1 MPGKVH
7 ANKRLTD
14 ISLRFPAEFVSIRS
28 RYFPRKSVDHL
39 SDLIVRWNKA
49 NILRLDEMSPLGD
62 DDLPPEMEVV
72 LDADDAYLCRVFG
85 VRAPAKEITRR
96 NADPALDYDVE
107 RSISAK
113 QRLDI
118 RLEYLY
124 VKQTLR
130 DPTRMNVEVLT
141 PDQRWDNP
149 TAGNS
154 LPVTKGRAVVAA
166 IKYLNGGNPPNNV
179 SLTTFTMN
187 AILANEETKDYTK
200 FNVVSPSQPIPD
212 TATLE
217 KLWNLPPGSVVI
229 SDATYNA
236 AKADAPPQYKTFI
249 GSSVIFGYT
258 TPPGLRTYGLGVG
271 FSFSGYSADP
281 MAIIRVPQYDRGIIP
296 GEDIRAFS
304 IVDPHILM
312 PDSGY
317 VLEGCIDVTN
327 PKYKG
332 LVD

>member
-7 ANKRLTD
+7 VNKRLTD
-14 ISLRFPAEFVSIRS
+14 ISVRFPAEFVSIRS
-28 RYFPRKSVDHL
+28 RFFPRKSVDHL
-39 SDLIVRWNKA
+39 SDLIVKWNKA
-49 NILRLDEMSPLGD
+49 NILRLDELSPLGD

-72 LDADDAYLCRVFG
+72 LDTDDAYLCRVFG

-130 DPTRMNVEVLT
+130 DPTKMNVEVL
-141 PDQRWDNP
+141 PPEQRFDN
-149 TAGNS
+149 TTSGKS
-154 LPVTKGRAVVAA
+154 LPITKGRAVVAA
-166 IKYLNGGNPPNNV
+166 IKYLNGGNRPNV
-179 SLTTFTMN
+179 CAMTTFTMN
-187 AILANEETKDYTK
+187 AILASEESRDYTK
-200 FNVVSPSQPIPD
+200 YNVVSAGQPVTNEAI
-212 TATLE
+212 LE
-217 KLWNLPPGSVVI
+217 KLWDLPPGSIVLT
-229 SDATYNA
+229 DATYNA
-236 AKADAPPQYKTFI
+236 AKADAPPVYKTFI
-249 GSSVIFGYT
+249 GSAIIFGYV

-304 IVDPHILM
+304 IVDPHILV

-317 VLEGCIDVTN
+317 VLEGVLDVQD
-327 PKYKG
+327 PKYRG

>member
-1 MPGKVH
+1 MPGRVH

-14 ISLRFPAEFVSIRS
+14 ISVRFPAEFVSIRS
-28 RYFPRKSVDHL
+28 RFFPRKSVEHL

-49 NILRLDEMSPLGD
+49 NILRLDELSPLGD

-96 NADPALDYDVE
+96 NADPVLDYDVE

-130 DPTRMNVEVLT
+130 DPTRMNVEVLK
-141 PDQRWDNP
+141 PEERWDN
-149 TAGNS
+149 TTSGKS
-154 LPVTKGRAVVAA
+154 LPITKGRAVVAA
-166 IKYLNGGNPPNNV
+166 LTYLNGGNPPNNV
-179 SLTTFTMN
+179 ALTTFTLN
-187 AILANEETKDYTK
+187 AIIASEECKDFTK
-200 FNVVSPSQPIPD
+200 FAVVSPGEPLTNAAI
-212 TATLE
+212 LE
-217 KLWNLPPGSVVI
+217 RLWNLPAGSIVI

-236 AKADAPPQYKTFI
+236 AKADAPPAYKTFI
-249 GSSVIFGYT
+249 GASVIFGYVT
-258 TPPGLRTYGLGVG
+258 APGLRTYGLGVG

-281 MAIIRVPQYDRGIIP
+281 MAIIRVPQYERGVIP

-317 VLEGCIDVTN
+317 VLEGCVDVQA
-327 PKYKG
+327 PQYRG
-332 LVD
+332 LLD